1 MQILID
7 RSRTPLLVALVL
19 LLLPAAAFAQ
29 AAITGV
35 VKDASGAVLPGVTVE
50 ASSPVLIEKVRSVV
64 TDATGQYR
72 IVDLRPGTYSV
83 KMSLTGFST
92 VRREGIELSGS
103 FVATVN
109 GDLKVGQLEETIVVS
124 GESPIVDVQST
135 RSQQIIDKDVLAAI
149 PSSRNVVGIQSI
161 VPGMSVQGDSGG
173 LNGTMQGGAAA
184 IHGGRGMD
192 SRIYAD
198 GINMGWAGSS
208 GGGGQMPQVAA
219 SQEVVM
225 TISGGLGEAETS
237 GVVFNAIPREGS
249 NLFTGQFNYS
259 GSNDTLQGSNY
270 TQALKDA
277 GLRAPF
283 ELISVYD
290 VSAMYGGRIKR
301 DKLWFYGVYRQVGG
315 KRTVPGMFQNK
326 NAGNPNSWVV
336 DFDTSKQAF
345 NNSLERQ
352 GTVRLT
358 WQATPR
364 NKFNAHWSEQYN
376 DANYGPGGGS
386 AVPATTPEASTR
398 VLYIPSRQPHATWQ
412 SPISGKL
419 LAEAGWGM
427 YQARYRFAIRNDD
440 TFNPAMIQR
449 LEQVGEPFCI
459 AEPQRPECIPNL
471 LSRMP
476 RAPGQGGFTHSL
488 IGTMASLRA
497 SLTYVTGAHN
507 MKFGYQGGFSNPSQ
521 TYQSYTQVVQV
532 RTARGVPNQLT
543 QTIMGGPDTKYIR
556 NLIPTNFYAQDQ
568 WTQSRLTLSGG
579 VRYDS
584 LISNYPDQRIG
595 GPGWPFAP
603 QEIFFPSRSTPGYK
617 WKDITP
623 RVGVAYDLFGNGK
636 TALKFN
642 IGRYVEAITA
652 SNNDLDMNPMTR
664 LIVNS
669 TRSWS
674 DGLTDIPGAPALP
687 VGDARR
693 GNFKPDCDLNNAA
706 ANGECAALDNQNL
719 GRPVFTRNFDP
730 NYVGGWGA
738 RPYNWSMGVG
748 VQHEIVPRVSATVTF
763 NRNWWGN
770 WYVVDNRATNLE
782 DYTPYSIRAPSD
794 PRLPDGGGY
803 VINGL
808 YNLVQNKVGPV
819 DELAQSYANFG
830 DQTENWQGIDV
841 SVVARLRNG
850 LTVQGGTSTGRRY
863 ADGCD
868 VRAKLPELGTGPTGV
883 TNSSATANVNSLG
896 GGPFALSVVNP
907 YCRIA
912 EPYRTDFRGLA
923 SYIVPK
929 VDVQVSATWA
939 SIPGDSLRAD
949 YTLTAAD
956 QAAIAAQI
964 GRNLSGGFNTVNLIA
979 PATMWGARTNNVDMR
994 IAKIVRYGTTRAQV
1008 GVDIFNVLNAD
1019 TVSNY
1024 NFGFVPRTAANPNG
1038 QWLIPTAI
1046 IPARYARIAVQ
1057 FDF

>member
-1 MQILID
+1 MVNPIR
-7 RSRTPLLVALVL
+7 RSLGPLLVVLSTLILPSAAL
-19 LLLPAAAFAQ
+19 AQ

-35 VKDASGAVLPGVTVE
+35 VKDASGGVLPGATVE
-50 ASSPVLIEKVRSVV
+50 ASSPVLIEKVRTVV
-64 TDATGQYR
+64 TDANGQYR
-72 IVDLRPGTYSV
+72 IVDLRPGTYTLTF
-83 KMSLTGFST
+83 SLQGFGT
-92 VRREGIELSGS
+92 LKREGIELSGN

-109 GDLKVGQLEETIVVS
+109 GDLKVGSLEETITVT

-135 RSQQIIDKDVLAAI
+135 RTQNIIDKDVLAAI
-149 PSSRNVVGIQSI
+149 PSSRNVVGIQAI
-161 VPGMSVQGDSGG
+161 VPGMNVNGDSGG
-173 LNGTMQGGAAA
+173 IAGTMQGGAAA

-237 GVVFNAIPREGS
+237 GVVFNAVPRQGS
-249 NLFTGQFNYS
+249 NVFTGQFNYS
-259 GSNDTLQGSNY
+259 GANGDLQGSNY

-283 ELISVYD
+283 ELMKVYD
-290 VSAMYGGRIKR
+290 VSGMYGGRIKR
-301 DKLWFYGVYRQVGG
+301 DKLWFFGVYRQVGG
-315 KRTVPGMFQNK
+315 ERTVPGMFQNT

-336 DFDTSKQAF
+336 NFDTSKQAF

-352 GTVRLT
+352 ATIRLT

-376 DANYGPGGGS
+376 DANYGPGGGA
-386 AVPATTPEASTR
+386 AVPATTPEASSR

-412 SPISGKL
+412 SPISGRL

-427 YQARYRFAIRNDD
+427 YQARYRFGMRNDG
-440 TFNPAMIQR
+440 THNPAMIQR
-449 LEQVGEPFCI
+449 SEQVGEPFCI
-459 AEPQRPECIPNL
+459 AEPQRTECIPGL

-488 IGTMASLRA
+488 IGTLASLRA

-521 TYQSYTQVVQV
+521 TYQSFTQVVQI

-543 QTIMGGPDTKYIR
+543 QTVMGGPDTKYIR

-568 WTQSRLTLSGG
+568 WTIERLTLQGG

-584 LISNYPDQRIG
+584 LISNYPDQGIG
-595 GPGWPFAP
+595 GPGWPYAP
-603 QEIFFPSRSTPGYK
+603 QEIFFPSRSTPGYR

-623 RVGVAYDLFGNGK
+623 RLGVAYDLFGNGK
-636 TALKFN
+636 TAVKFN
-642 IGRYVEAITA
+642 IGRYLEAITA
-652 SNNDLDMNPMTR
+652 SNNDLDMNPITR
-664 LIVNS
+664 LVVNS
-669 TRSWS
+669 TRGYNDSFY
-674 DGLTDIPGAPALP
+674 G
-687 VGDARR
+687 VGDPRT
-693 GNFKPDCDLNNAA
+693 GNYKVDCDLNNPA

-730 NYVGGWGA
+730 DYVGGWGS
-738 RPYNWSMGVG
+738 RPYNWSMGAS
-748 VQHEIVPRVSATVTF
+748 VQHELLPRVSATVAF

-770 WYVVDNRATNLE
+770 WYVVDNRSTTSA
-782 DYTPYSIRAPSD
+782 DYTPYTITAPSD
-794 PRLPDGGGY
+794 PRLPNGGGY
-803 VINGL
+803 TISGL
-808 YNLVQNKVGPV
+808 YNLVPTKLGQV
-819 DELAQSYANFG
+819 DELAQSYNNFG
-830 DQTENWQGIDV
+830 KQTENWQGIDV
-841 SVVARLRNG
+841 SVVARLQNG
-850 LTVQGGTSTGRRY
+850 LTIQGGTSTGRRF
-863 ADGCD
+863 ANGCD
-868 VRAKLPELGTGPTGV
+868 VRANLPELGTGPTGL
-883 TNSSATANVNSLG
+883 TNSSVTANVNALG
-896 GGPFALSVVNP
+896 GGPFSLSVVNP

-923 SYIVPK
+923 TYIVPK
-929 VDVQVSATWA
+929 ADVQVSATWA

-964 GRNLSGGFNTVNLIA
+964 GRPLTGGFNTINLIA
-979 PATMWGARTNNVDMR
+979 PATQWGARVNNIDMR
-994 IAKIVRYGTTRAQV
+994 IAKIVRFGTTRTQV

-1019 TVSNY
+1019 TVTNY
-1024 NFGFVPRTAANPNG
+1024 NFGFVPRSVNPNG
-1038 QWLIPTAI
+1038 AWLIPTAI
-1046 IPARYARIAVQ
+1046 IPARYARIALQV
-1057 FDF
+1057 DF